1 MDKNKKIEFWN
12 NEEFREIFDET
23 ALLQL
28 GFIFISEA
36 IISSKTWTK
45 P

>member
-12 NEEFREIFDET
+12 NEEFREILT
-23 ALLQL
+23 KRHYCNL